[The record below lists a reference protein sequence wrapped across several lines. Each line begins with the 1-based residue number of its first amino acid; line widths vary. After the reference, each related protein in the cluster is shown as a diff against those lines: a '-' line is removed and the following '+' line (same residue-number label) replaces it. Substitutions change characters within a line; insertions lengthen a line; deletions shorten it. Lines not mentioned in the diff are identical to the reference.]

1 MVSVHGRAA
10 NVVGEIQSHRET
22 FLLTGS
28 NCTAPQVCRL
38 LAEAGL
44 GGLTVHIGQRL
55 SYPDE
60 VLTSGTAEALCDMAC
75 TDLAVM
81 LVENPAPL
89 AWRCGAPQPL
99 GQADGPGQ
107 GAHDQ
112 GGRPHPGRGQA
123 GAPAR
128 ERGLGRGRGH
138 RVGQLRH
145 GAGGLPGCGLRRG
158 AQGGGRGPDRG
169 EQAEPGLAQPP
180 YRLRRGPR
188 GPFRAAPARRRVYR
202 RLRRPDGGD
211 LPHDSGEKSGGE
223 ALPHPPSA
231 WRASPRGFRCSRNS
245 A

>member
-81 LVENPAPL
+81 LVENP
-89 AWRCGAPQPL
+89 GA
-99 GQADGPGQ
+99 
-107 GAHDQ
+107 
-112 GGRPHPGRGQA
+112 PGRG
-123 GAPAR
+123 GAARPASGTSR
-128 ERGLGRGRGH
+128 WS
-138 RVGQLRH
+138 
-145 GAGGLPGCGLRRG
+145 GA
-158 AQGGGRGPDRG
+158 
-169 EQAEPGLAQPP
+169 
-180 YRLRRGPR
+180 
-188 GPFRAAPARRRVYR
+188 
-202 RLRRPDGGD
+202 
-211 LPHDSGEKSGGE
+211 
-223 ALPHPPSA
+223 
-231 WRASPRGFRCSRNS
+231 RCP
-245 A
+245 